1 VSPDLRVPLLA
12 AAAWLGALAA
22 LVVPQRWWWL
32 AGALLV
38 AGLGVGALRVL
49 GRGRVS
55 GVNGVSGAARRDRMM
70 LAAVA
75 VALLA
80 FAMAVIR
87 VVATHDDPVA
97 QLATQWRQATLVGS
111 VRSDPRVVRSSF
123 SQSVVVTVLVGEV
136 DTGAARVRVRTSV
149 RVLAGEVW
157 ARVRMGETIR
167 FSGRL
172 QPADEPQTSAVV
184 RVSERSPPQRVA
196 GPSVWWRAADRVR
209 ASIRASV
216 SGRPAEQ
223 AALVPALVDGDTA
236 TISTWLARWCRVRG
250 RWLILVGALGIAG
263 FVLLARTE
271 PSVVRAAAMGTVG
284 LIAMSSNGRH
294 RGLRAL
300 GIAVLLLVLFDPV
313 IAISIGFALSVL
325 ATAGILLI
333 APVWRDALGRWLPRW
348 LAEAVAVPTAAQ
360 LACTPLIAA
369 ISGNVSLVAV
379 GANLLAEPA
388 VGPATVLGLVG
399 GMVGLAWPAAGG
411 WVGWLASWCVA
422 WIIAVAHRSAALPGA
437 QTGWSGGAV
446 GIAMLTLLT
455 LLVAFGA
462 PRLLRR
468 RWVGVALATALVLV
482 IGVRPPQGAWPP
494 PGWVLVMCDV
504 GQGDGLVLSVGSGA
518 AVVID
523 AGPDPAPMEACLD
536 RLGVRQV
543 PLAVFTHFDADHV
556 GGAEAVFHHRRV
568 GEVWTTVLPGPAYGR
583 GPVLAAAKAGG
594 VRPTAAQQG
603 RSITVGPV
611 TAQVLWPP
619 PTLSPATDSNGGS
632 VVLLA
637 RTGGLSLLLTGDVDP
652 QGSARI
658 AAAVPGLRVDVLKVP
673 HHGSRFQ
680 DEDWLVS
687 LGARVA
693 LTSVGR
699 DNGYGHPADS
709 TLDPLRVAGARIAR
723 TDRDGA
729 IAIVAGPGGL
739 EVRTHR

>member
-1 VSPDLRVPLLA
+1 MGLA
-12 AAAWLGALAA
+12 AI
-22 LVVPQRWWWL
+22 
-32 AGALLV
+32 
-38 AGLGVGALRVL
+38 
-49 GRGRVS
+49 
-55 GVNGVSGAARRDRMM
+55 
-70 LAAVA
+70 A

-97 QLATQWRQATLVGS
+97 QLAAQWRQATLVGS

-123 SQSVVVTVLVGEV
+123 SRSVVVTVLVSEV
-136 DTGAARVRVRTSV
+136 DTGAAQVRVRTSV

-236 TISTWLARWCRVRG
+236 TIPTGLAGDFKIAGLTHLLAVSGTNLTLVVGALLWLARWCRVRG

-399 GMVGLAWPAAGG
+399 GVVGLAWPAAGS

-437 QTGWSGGAV
+437 QTGWSGGVV

-468 RWVGVALATALVLV
+468 RRVGVALATALVLV

-536 RLGVRQV
+536 RLGVRRV

-583 GPVLAAAKAGG
+583 GLVLAAAKAGG

-632 VVLLA
+632 VVLLV

-658 AAAVPGLRVDVLKVP
+658 ATAVPGLRVDVLKVP

-723 TDRDGA
+723 TDQDGA
-729 IAIVAGPGGL
+729 IAVVARPSGL